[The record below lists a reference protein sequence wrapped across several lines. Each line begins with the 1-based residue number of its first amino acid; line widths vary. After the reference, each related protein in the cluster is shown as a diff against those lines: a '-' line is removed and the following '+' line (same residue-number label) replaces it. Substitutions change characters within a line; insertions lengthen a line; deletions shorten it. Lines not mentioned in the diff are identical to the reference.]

1 MNLPTRK
8 RSGFTLIELL
18 TVIAIIG
25 ILAAVL
31 FPGVQGVMKA
41 AKKSSAQTK
50 LANIGKAYVNFNN
63 SGSGGKFIRAGAW
76 SVAANTQASN
86 IAEFAA
92 VLAFNVDLNE
102 AELWYVEAD
111 PSNESAVFAK
121 QVLEG
126 SGDSRTIATK
136 VSSGSAD
143 NGFISWSSYSPTTRN
158 IGTNTPLVWTRGLGT
173 DGKWDSTVGVWG
185 SEGGHIVFGDAHVLW
200 VSNTS
205 EDETKFID
213 RVTPGQTTENWK
225 RAITAT
231 LFAGTELKSK

>member
-1 MNLPTRK
+1 MNTPIRQ

-41 AKKSSAQTK
+41 AKKSSAQSK
-50 LANIGKAYVNFNN
+50 LVNIGKAFVNYNN
-63 SGSGGKFIRAGAW
+63 SGSGGKLVRAGAW
-76 SVAANTQASN
+76 SVANNTQAAT
-86 IAEFAA
+86 IADFAA

-111 PSNESAVFAK
+111 LSNENAVFAK

-136 VSSGSAD
+136 VSSASAD
-143 NGFISWSSYSPTTRN
+143 NGYISWTAYSPTNRN
-158 IGTNTPLVWTRGLGT
+158 IGSNTPLLWSRGLGT
-173 DGKWDSTVGVWG
+173 DGKWDASAGVWG
-185 SEGGHIVFGDAHVLW
+185 SEGGHIVFGDAHVIW
-200 VSNTS
+200 AANTT
-205 EDETKFID
+205 DAETKFVD
-213 RVTPGQTTENWK
+213 RVTAGSTTENWK
-225 RAITAT
+225 RAITSS
-231 LFAGTELKSK
+231 LFSGTELKSK